1 MIYSNMSLDELLNE
15 INYDNRDLYLEL
27 QWRIDQA
34 IQKATKDAID
44 TEDKEE
50 QEHNKI
56 NSIESMEYFCS
67 QDLAWIK
74 NETKTSIRY
83 HVKGFDEST
92 HYENHNISIHCE
104 KDNRTSWRVLINC
117 GVLGE
122 AGSDFVVNGN
132 FKEAQQMALKKAK
145 YHLKRGDHFIM
156 T

>member
-1 MIYSNMSLDELLNE
+1 MTYSNMSLDELLNE

-34 IQKATKDAID
+34 IQKAADDAIE

-50 QEHNKI
+50 QEYNKI

-67 QDLAWIK
+67 QDLIWIK
-74 NETKTSIRY
+74 DETKTSIRY

-92 HYENHNISIHCE
+92 HYENHNISIYCDK
-104 KDNRTSWRVLINC
+104 KDRTSWKVQINC
-117 GVLGE
+117 GILGE
-122 AGSDFVVNGN
+122 QACTFNVNGN
-132 FKEAQQMALKKAK
+132 FKEAQTLALDKAKAALKAG
-145 YHLKRGDHFIM
+145 YHFII